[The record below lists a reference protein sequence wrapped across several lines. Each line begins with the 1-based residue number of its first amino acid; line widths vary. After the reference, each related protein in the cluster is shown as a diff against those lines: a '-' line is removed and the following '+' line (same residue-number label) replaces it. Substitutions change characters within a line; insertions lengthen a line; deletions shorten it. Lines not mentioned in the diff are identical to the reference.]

1 MAANILAAL
10 ETYREIRGGKYVWVK
25 DSNGESRDNVTLGCT
40 IANPPKGFGHLW
52 AGELFQYTPFQKGY
66 IFRSFSVKTA
76 TATATDRV
84 IYLNGDGYSDIP
96 EVGMTLMVAP
106 ESLKTTS
113 FITNPDVGIKQKVKI
128 TFTAGCATNGNITVG
143 LDGTE
148 HAIAVTTAASTAAAV
163 AAIVGAASFDGYT
176 VSYTAT
182 NDYVEFESDSY
193 GDKPAA
199 SFEAASTGVT
209 ATLSELV
216 KGAFAVIKQEA
227 DYVGQS
233 GKVTAVTFDST
244 NEKFIVTLDT
254 ALGSLTTSS
263 ILVESVGSGTDS
275 AAASATATVL
285 VTNPNTFIEADI
297 DLAPTDGRYNITN
310 VNYAISTVSNKKAWI
325 ERMQPLPAY
334 VLAKNRSNSNGI
346 FWI

>member
-1 MAANILAAL
+1 MAANILTFF
-10 ETYREIRGGKYVWVK
+10 ETAKEIRGGKYVWVK
-25 DSNGESRDNVTLGCT
+25 DSNGETRKGTTFGST

-52 AGELFQYTPFQKGY
+52 SAQLYQYTPFELGY
-66 IFRSFSVKTA
+66 IFRSFAVKTA
-76 TATATDRV
+76 TGAPTDKT
-84 IYLNGDGYSDIP
+84 IYLNADGYSNIP
-96 EVGMTLMVAP
+96 EVGMVLMIAP

-113 FITNPDVGIKQKVKI
+113 FITNPDAGIKQKVKI
-128 TFTAGCATNGNITVG
+128 TFTAGCTTNGNITIG

-148 HAIAVTTAASTAAAV
+148 HTIAVTTAANTAAAV

-233 GKVTAVTFDST
+233 ALVTAVTYDSA
-244 NEKFIVTLDT
+244 NSRFIVTLDT

-263 ILVESVGSGTDS
+263 ILVEATGSE
-275 AAASATATVL
+275 ASATATVL
-285 VTNPNTFIEADI
+285 VSNPNTFIESDI
-297 DLAPTDGRYNITN
+297 DLLPTNGSYGVTN
-310 VNYAISTVSNKKAWI
+310 VSYAISTIYDKQAWI
-325 ERMQPLPAY
+325 QRMQPLPSY
-334 VLAKNRSNSNGI
+334 VLAKNRSNIDGI

>member
-1 MAANILAAL
+1 MAANILTAL
-10 ETYREIRGGKYVWVK
+10 ETYREIRGGRYVWVK
-25 DSNGESRDNVTLGCT
+25 DSNGENRDNVTLGCT

-76 TATATDRV
+76 TEASTDKV
-84 IYLNGDGYSDIP
+84 IYLNGDGYSEIP

-106 ESLKTTS
+106 AS
-113 FITNPDVGIKQKVKI
+113 
-128 TFTAGCATNGNITVG
+128 
-143 LDGTE
+143 
-148 HAIAVTTAASTAAAV
+148 VTTT
-163 AAIVGAASFDGYT
+163 
-176 VSYTAT
+176 
-182 NDYVEFESDSY
+182 
-193 GDKPAA
+193 
-199 SFEAASTGVT
+199 
-209 ATLSELV
+209 
-216 KGAFAVIKQEA
+216 
-227 DYVGQS
+227 GQS
-233 GKVTAVTFDST
+233 ALVTNVVYDEANSQFV
-244 NEKFIVTLDT
+244 VTLDT

-285 VTNPNTFIEADI
+285 VTNPNTFIESDI
-297 DLAPTDGRYNITN
+297 DLAPTDGRYKITN

-334 VLAKNRSNSNGI
+334 VLAKNRSNINGI